1 MYVVLDDVAIGYV
14 PMSIDDIVKFMPEFF
29 DDHVM
34 LITIVDSDNSA
45 DRLRHA
51 YFKSMGVEL
60 ENFGDAI
67 LIRAESLKNLIK
79 QGWTMD
85 GFDEIFLLKEPV
97 VAELPVM
104 RVDFTRANFNECV
117 PREFTQKFESLHA
130 SRFLADGSGL
140 NFACEPELADRILQ
154 LDRELLTD
162 TNYLKK
168 GTTEAAQV
176 ADSTR
181 PTRKKYLPLQPQ

>member
-1 MYVVLDDVAIGYV
+1 MYVVLDDVALGFV
-14 PMSIDDIVKFMPEFF
+14 PMSIDDIVKFLPEFF

-34 LITIVDSDNSA
+34 LITIVDSDKA
-45 DRLRHA
+45 AERLRHA

-97 VAELPVM
+97 TAELPILHT
-104 RVDFTRANFNECV
+104 DFTCANFNKLV
-117 PREFTQKFESLHA
+117 PREFSQKFKALHA
-130 SRFLADGSGL
+130 SRFLADGYGM
-140 NFACEPELADRILQ
+140 NFACEPDLADRIVQ
-154 LDRELLTD
+154 LDRELLT
-162 TNYLKK
+162 
-168 GTTEAAQV
+168 EPVAAG
-176 ADSTR
+176 SEGK
-181 PTRKKYLPLQPQ
+181 PTRKRY